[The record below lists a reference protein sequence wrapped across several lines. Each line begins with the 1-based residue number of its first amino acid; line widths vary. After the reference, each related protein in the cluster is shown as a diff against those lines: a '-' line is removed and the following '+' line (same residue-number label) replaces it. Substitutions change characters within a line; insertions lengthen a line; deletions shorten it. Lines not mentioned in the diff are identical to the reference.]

1 MKHLYI
7 HIPFCQRRCS
17 YCDFNTYANMEDRID
32 AYVAALCS
40 ELRAYAAQHP
50 ATRAVELLAP
60 LEPLTRASLRPTIF
74 LGGGTP
80 TMLSL
85 PQMERVLAAANE
97 IVPLDQAE
105 VTTEANPGTV
115 IDEAYLRGLRSLG
128 INRISFGVQSLHD
141 PTLRVLGRIHTAAEA
156 IATYEQA
163 RRAGFDRVN
172 LDFIFGLPGQTAEQ
186 WAWTLD
192 QLAPLDAEHISLYS
206 LILEQGTPLHQ
217 QVTRG
222 SITVPDDDATAAMYE
237 LAMEKLAAAGFVQYE
252 ISNWA
257 KDAKNLEPRT
267 KNLEAKEQTIKRS
280 NEQTGSNLPPRL
292 PHRSG
297 KGSPRRWGRGEGEA
311 GGEGQLP
318 SGACLHNVAYWLNA
332 DYIGCGAGAHGHI
345 YPRRWHD
352 ILSVD
357 EYIRTSR
364 EGRLPIAETLDL
376 SQDDLFSETMM
387 MGLRLN
393 NGVSFAHFADRCGH
407 ELRDVYSGEI
417 RQLIDLGLIEQD
429 SIGIRLTERGR
440 MLGNEVFLRFLRDE
454 PSQVTR

>member
-17 YCDFNTYANMEDRID
+17 YCDFNTYANLEDRIE
-32 AYVAALCS
+32 AYVGALCN
-40 ELRAYAAQHP
+40 ELRRYAADHP
-50 ATRAVELLAP
+50 ATSSAPPAP
-60 LEPLTRASLRPTIF
+60 LVPLSRASLRPTIF

-85 PQMERVLAAANE
+85 PQMERVLSAAAA

-115 IDEAYLRGLRSLG
+115 IDEGYLRGLRSLG

-156 IATYEQA
+156 IETYRQA
-163 RRAGFDRVN
+163 QRAGFERVN

-186 WAWTLD
+186 WRWTLD
-192 QLAPLDAEHISLYS
+192 QLAPLEAEHISLYS
-206 LILEQGTPLHQ
+206 LVLEQDTPLHQ

-237 LAMEKLAAAGFVQYE
+237 LAMERLAAAGYVQYE

-257 KDAKNLEPRT
+257 KDT
-267 KNLEAKEQTIKRS
+267 KNEEPGAMRVPFGHGHPAHKEPGAMRVPFGHGHPAHKEQRMAEPMLSLQQADQRIP
-280 NEQTGSNLPPRL
+280 G
-292 PHRSG
+292 
-297 KGSPRRWGRGEGEA
+297 
-311 GGEGQLP
+311 
-318 SGACLHNVAYWLNA
+318 GACHHNIAYWLNA
-332 DYIGCGAGAHGHI
+332 DYIGSGAGAHGHI

-352 ILSVD
+352 MLGVD
-357 EYIRTSR
+357 EYIGVAGT
-364 EGRLPIAETLDL
+364 GALPIAETLPL
-376 SQDDLFSETMM
+376 SEADLFSETMM

-393 NGVSFAHFADRCGH
+393 SGVSFAHFADRCGH
-407 ELRDVYSGEI
+407 ELLDVYDSEV
-417 RQLIDLGLIEQD
+417 RQMVEVGLIEQD
-429 SIGIRLTERGR
+429 QLGIRLTERGR
-440 MLGNEVFLRFLRDE
+440 MVGNEVFMRFLREE
-454 PSQVTR
+454 PSAAR